1 MLIIFKKFH
10 ENRTK
15 TVDFEILVN
24 FWMCLLFFDSDY
36 TLCFLLQQKSQ
47 ELLNFSVWIGII
59 LYPTSCPI
67 ILDEAKMVHTYMKL
81 CIDMHTSTIM
91 YVQINVTDKDGR
103 NNDCDD
109 TWIIIIIL
117 RGHPNAVASDDLRS
131 SSHYNHYFCQ
141 PPSYSI
147 WV

>member
-1 MLIIFKKFH
+1 M
-10 ENRTK
+10 
-15 TVDFEILVN
+15 
-24 FWMCLLFFDSDY
+24 
-36 TLCFLLQQKSQ
+36 QQKSQ

-141 PPSYSI
+141 PYLLSY
-147 WV
+147 WAKMV

>member
-1 MLIIFKKFH
+1 MTWKFGDW
-10 ENRTK
+10 NLYLYAATMQG
-15 TVDFEILVN
+15 VFS
-24 FWMCLLFFDSDY
+24 C
-36 TLCFLLQQKSQ
+36 LQQKSQ
-47 ELLNFSVWIGII
+47 ELLNFTVWIGII
-59 LYPTSCPI
+59 LYSTSCPI

-141 PPSYSI
+141 PYLLCY
-147 WV
+147 